1 MVSAEE
7 MTVLRTVAALE
18 REEPDSVR
26 SYTVITD
33 VMEQRG
39 TDRAEIT
46 VKTRL
51 QELRDRGYVESVHV
65 TADHPRYGN
74 RTGRP
79 PLEYSLTEE
88 GWIVGLEHCKAM
100 IQDFGAT
107 PADLFDIGDITTEDW
122 A

>member
-1 MVSAEE
+1 MVNAKE
-7 MTVLRTVAALE
+7 MAVLRAVAALE
-18 REEPDSVR
+18 REEPGSIRTHRAVAE
-26 SYTVITD
+26 

-39 TDRAEIT
+39 TDRAQTT

-51 QELRDRGYVESVHV
+51 QELRDRGYVESVRV

-79 PLEYSLTEE
+79 PIEYSLTEE

-100 IQDFGAT
+100 IQDFGAD
-107 PADLFDIGDITTEDW
+107 PADLFDIDDIASENW
-122 A
+122 V